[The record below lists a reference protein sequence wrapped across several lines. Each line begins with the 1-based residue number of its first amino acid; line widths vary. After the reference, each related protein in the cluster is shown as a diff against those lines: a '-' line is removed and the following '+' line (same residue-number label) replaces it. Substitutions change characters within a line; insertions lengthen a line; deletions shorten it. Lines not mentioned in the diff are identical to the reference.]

1 MISNFLRRT
10 LVNNYSP
17 FILTSHFKFSEQ
29 NSGEA
34 GKPIEITKENA
45 QLIIDKW
52 VK

>member
-1 MISNFLRRT
+1 MISNFVRRT
-10 LVNNYSP
+10 LTKNYSP
-17 FILTSHFKFSEQ
+17 FIITPHFKFTEQ